1 MKKNSPIAP
10 HRTSSDGP
18 PATLPG
24 DMETSFEG
32 QHDYV
37 TIDLNTSSLTDS
49 QSSMEYDHVK
59 SKKLNI
65 IPRLKDANVVLT
77 QGEFKNA
84 LYLGRILLII
94 SDCNHA
100 HSYGIS
106 QR

>member
-32 QHDYV
+32 LHDYV
-37 TIDLNTSSLTDS
+37 SIDSNTSSLTDS
-49 QSSMEYDHVK
+49 QSNMEYDHVK
-59 SKKLNI
+59 SKKLNK

-77 QGEFKNA
+77 RGKG
-84 LYLGRILLII
+84 LKMHYT
-94 SDCNHA
+94 
-100 HSYGIS
+100 
-106 QR
+106 

>member
-10 HRTSSDGP
+10 HRIISDGP
-18 PATLPG
+18 PVTLPG

-37 TIDLNTSSLTDS
+37 TIDSNTSSLTDC

-65 IPRLKDANVVLT
+65 TPRLKDANVVLT
-77 QGEFKNA
+77 RGKG
-84 LYLGRILLII
+84 LKKHYI
-94 SDCNHA
+94 
-100 HSYGIS
+100 
-106 QR
+106 